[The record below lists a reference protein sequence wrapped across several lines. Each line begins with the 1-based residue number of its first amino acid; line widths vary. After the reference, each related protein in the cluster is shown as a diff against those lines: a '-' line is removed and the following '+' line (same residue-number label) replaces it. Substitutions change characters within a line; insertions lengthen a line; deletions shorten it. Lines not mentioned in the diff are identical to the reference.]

1 MGINPSY
8 FKENIMREIYSVTI
22 ELAIVMAG
30 ILAVYLL
37 MCEMNKEPTLNETNK
52 TQIIHD
58 K

>member
-1 MGINPSY
+1 
-8 FKENIMREIYSVTI
+8 MREIYSVTI

>member
-1 MGINPSY
+1 
-8 FKENIMREIYSVTI
+8 VTI
-22 ELAIVMAG
+22 ELGIVMAG

-37 MCEMNKEPTLNETNK
+37 MCEMNKEPILNETTK

>member
-1 MGINPSY
+1 MGLCPSY

-37 MCEMNKEPTLNETNK
+37 MCEMNKEPTLNETTK

>member
-1 MGINPSY
+1 MGLCPSY

-22 ELAIVMAG
+22 ELGIVMAG

-37 MCEMNKEPTLNETNK
+37 MCEMNKEPTLNKTTETQN
-52 TQIIHD
+52 IHD